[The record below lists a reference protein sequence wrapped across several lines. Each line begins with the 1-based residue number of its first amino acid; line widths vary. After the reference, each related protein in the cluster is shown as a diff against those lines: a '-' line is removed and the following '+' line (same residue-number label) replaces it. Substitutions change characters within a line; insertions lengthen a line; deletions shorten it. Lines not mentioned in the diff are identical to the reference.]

1 MAAKDKNRPPAP
13 VRILLMA
20 ALVAAAFWVG
30 NVSWQYVMQG
40 LPSMTLSAGAPE
52 APSVWEFLKAAFM
65 ARPLGISTD
74 RMPMS
79 IGAMVALFALVGAN
93 LGRGR
98 VEADIDISEV
108 YGQQELASIPDR
120 AVFEHASATPEWPC
134 PPWCEKV
141 EDDNIICTQNS
152 KLASTKNPDYR
163 IEQMCANRHVFIMG
177 ASGRGKTYTLVGPNI
192 LQLNGSFVIS
202 DPKCELFRMYS
213 NFLRAHGY
221 KVECLNLI
229 DDAHIRASS
238 RYNPLHYCDSI
249 NSINQCVLYF
259 IENTKGEDHGGDKE
273 FFLNMEKSFYTA
285 VIGLFVYMF
294 KANGNEDDCTMP
306 ALIDYLLMAKADG
319 VDGASKLDVVFNG
332 DPSVPDFPSFRR
344 YIVEH
349 YRRGEDVL
357 YDQSLP
363 EVAVLNAYEMFK
375 MNAGD
380 LETMSNVISSCAARL
395 SKLNDPSVRAMLSR
409 DELELDR
416 MGCEKRAIFLG
427 VKAEGGPNDYIV
439 SMALNQL
446 FDRNI
451 AAAIAS
457 PTGHVDVPIWC
468 WLDELANIGKVPNL
482 SRLFAIARSY
492 WINLIAIV
500 QDGQQLEA
508 RYGKDAKSIISNSA
522 VFIFLGSP
530 LMDDCELVS
539 KMLGKTTR
547 IQRKVS
553 RTTSNGSTSVTE
565 SFEPVSVDLMSPA
578 ELYNWDARRKVGFDP
593 SKCLTHYFGSN
604 WFMDDKFDLKTH
616 RRYAELAD
624 AGDADFMRWG
634 EERDA
639 ERLVAERRSLPAAGE
654 THGELVVDAGG

>member
-1 MAAKDKNRPPAP
+1 MAGSDKPAQSVP
-13 VRILLMA
+13 VRIALMA
-20 ALVAAAFWVG
+20 ALVAVAFWVG
-30 NVSWQYVMQG
+30 NVGWQYILQG
-40 LPSMTLSAGAPE
+40 LPSMSLSTGSPE
-52 APSVWEFLKAAFM
+52 APQLGEFLAA
-65 ARPLGISTD
+65 ALSERPLGVSTE

-79 IGAMVALFALVGAN
+79 MGALVALFALVGAN

-108 YGQQELASIPDR
+108 YGRQELATIPDR
-120 AVFEHASATPEWPC
+120 AVFEHTEATAEWPC
-134 PPWCEKV
+134 PPWCESV
-141 EDDNIICTQNS
+141 EDDNIICTQHS
-152 KLASTKNPDYR
+152 RLASTKNPDYR
-163 IEQMCANRHVFIMG
+163 VEQMCANRHVFIMG

-202 DPKCELFRMYS
+202 DPKCELFRMYA
-213 NFLRAHGY
+213 NFLRSRGY
-221 KVECLNLI
+221 IVECLNLI

-285 VIGLFVYMF
+285 VIGLYVFLF
-294 KANGNEDDCTMP
+294 KANGNEADCTMP
-306 ALIDYLLMAKADG
+306 SLIDYLIMAKAEG
-319 VDGASKLDVVFNG
+319 VDGASKLDVIFNG
-332 DPSVPDFPSFRR
+332 DPAVPDFPSFRR
-344 YIVEH
+344 YIVRR
-349 YRRGEDVL
+349 YGRGEEVL
-357 YDQSLP
+357 FDESLP
-363 EVAVLNAYEMFK
+363 EVAVLNAYELFK

-395 SKLNDPSVRAMLSR
+395 SKLNDPAVRAMLSE

-522 VFIFLGSP
+522 VFIFLGSA
-530 LMDDCELVS
+530 LIEDCELVS

-565 SFEPVSVDLMSPA
+565 SFEPVSVDLMSAA
-578 ELYNWDARRKVGFDP
+578 ELYNWDDRRKVGFDP
-593 SKCLTHYFGSN
+593 SKCLTHYFGNN

-616 RRYAELAD
+616 PRYAAMRK
-624 AGDADFMRWG
+624 AGDADFMAWG
-634 EERDA
+634 RERDA
-639 ERLVAERRSLPAAGE
+639 RRAVAERRALPGAGE
-654 THGELVVDAGG
+654 TTGTLVVGAGG